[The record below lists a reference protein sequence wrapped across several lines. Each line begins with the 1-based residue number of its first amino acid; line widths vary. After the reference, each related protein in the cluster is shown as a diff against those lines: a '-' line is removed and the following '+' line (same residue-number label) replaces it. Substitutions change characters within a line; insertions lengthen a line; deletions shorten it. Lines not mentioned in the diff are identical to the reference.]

1 MKKTLVSALT
11 AALVVGAA
19 STTFAASN
27 PFSDVPEGH
36 WAYESIQK
44 LVDDNVIDGYGDGTF
59 RGDRTITRYEAAQM
73 VAKAMAKNPTG
84 EDKTVVDKL
93 RAEFADELNNLGV
106 RVSDLERNADKVK
119 WNGEA
124 RFTYTSDRNKNTAVG
139 TNTKVNSAPLL
150 FRLEPSAEVNDHWH
164 VKARLDA
171 TTHLNTDAANN
182 NSDRVKLVRAWAQG
196 DYDKFQV
203 KLGKF
208 GSLNGDSIADTQFS
222 GAEVSFGKEVKGIVA
237 AGRLSTNVYGGNYAK
252 AANYQYLGVE
262 GAVDRLSGGL
272 YLHRLNTKSLSAAGT
287 RTAKFFKNN
296 TEDTSN
302 IIAVKGSYKIGNNV
316 KLNGFYSNNPEA
328 DNYKQAASAE
338 VSYKGAQKAN
348 QGTWGAWV
356 AYRHLGSAAMVK
368 STYDVIK
375 PDFKG
380 WEIGANYAPFKN
392 VVATARY
399 GDAKEI
405 SNSNQKEKIL
415 FGRVQFF
422 F

>member
-11 AALVVGAA
+11 TALVVGAA

-27 PFSDVPEGH
+27 PFSDVPAGH
-36 WAYESIQK
+36 WAYDAINQ
-44 LVDDNVIDGYGDGTF
+44 LIDDNVIEGYGDGTF
-59 RGDRTITRYEAAQM
+59 RGDRNITRYEAAQI
-73 VAKAMAKNPTG
+73 VAKAMAKAPKG
-84 EDKTVVDKL
+84 ADAALLDKL

-106 RVSDLERNADKVK
+106 RVSELERNADKVK

-124 RFTYTSDRNKNTAVG
+124 RYTYTSDRRKTDVTNNKVN
-139 TNTKVNSAPLL
+139 NTKLL

-171 TTHLNTDAANN
+171 TTTLNTDKGEGADN
-182 NSDRVKLVRAWAQG
+182 VKLVRTWAQG

-208 GSLNGDSIADTQFS
+208 GSMNGDSIADTQFS
-222 GAEVSFGKEVKGIVA
+222 GAEASFGKDVKVILAG
-237 AGRLSTNVYGGNYAK
+237 GRLSTNVYGGTYAK
-252 AANYQYLGVE
+252 AANYDYLGIE
-262 GAVDRLSGGL
+262 GKKDRISGGL
-272 YLHRLNTKSLSAAGT
+272 YWHHLDTKSLSAAGT
-287 RTAKFFKNN
+287 RTAKFFKNAN
-296 TEDTSN
+296 EDKSN
-302 IIAVKGSYKIGNNV
+302 ILAVKGAVQFNKNV
-316 KLNGFYSNNPEA
+316 GLKGFYSNNPEA

-356 AYRHLGSAAMVK
+356 AYRHLGSAALVK
-368 STYDVIK
+368 PTYDVIK
-375 PDFKG
+375 PDYKG

-392 VVATARY
+392 VVGTLRY

-405 SNSNQKEKIL
+405 SNKKLKEKIL

>member
-11 AALVVGAA
+11 TALVVGAA

-27 PFSDVPEGH
+27 PFADVPDGH
-36 WAYESIQK
+36 WAYDSIQK
-44 LVDDNVIDGYGDGTF
+44 LIDNNVIEGYGDGTF
-59 RGDRTITRYEAAQM
+59 RGERTITRYEAAQM

-84 EDKTVVDKL
+84 GDKAEVDKL

-124 RFTYTSDRNKNTAVG
+124 RYTYTSDRRKTDVTSNKVN
-139 TNTKVNSAPLL
+139 NTKLL

-171 TTHLNTDAANN
+171 TTALNTDRGDDGN
-182 NSDRVKLVRAWAQG
+182 VKLVRTWAQG

-208 GSLNGDSIADTQFS
+208 GSMNGDSIADTQFS
-222 GAEVSFGKEVKGIVA
+222 GAEVSFGKEVKAILAG
-237 AGRLSTNVYGGNYAK
+237 GRLSTNVYGRQYTK
-252 AANYQYLGVE
+252 SANYDYLGVE
-262 GAVDRLSGGL
+262 GSLDRYSGGL
-272 YLHRLNTKSLSAAGT
+272 YWHHLDTKSLP
-287 RTAKFFKNN
+287 AKFFKNAN
-296 TEDTSN
+296 EDKSN
-302 IIAVKGSYKIGNNV
+302 IIAVKGAVKFDKNV
-316 KLNGFYSNNPEA
+316 GLKGFYSNNPEA
-328 DNYKQAASAE
+328 DYYKQAASAE

-348 QGTWGAWV
+348 QGTWGAWI
-356 AYRHLGSAAMVK
+356 AYRHLGSAALVK
-368 STYDVIK
+368 PTYDVIK
-375 PDFKG
+375 PDYKG
-380 WEIGANYAPFKN
+380 WEIGANYTPFKN
-392 VVATARY
+392 VVGTLRY

-405 SNSNQKEKIL
+405 SNKKLKEKIL